1 MKISKTRES
10 RTTSFKNPSN
20 FKFAKS
26 DQIFSQDHD
35 PKPVTHQARQAWNQ
49 EIQIRDTG
57 GCGRTDGKYLNSAA
71 RSRGEGRRGAGLP
84 LLPHK
89 YGFSRA
95 VYERKRVEAR
105 EALAAPKLLKS

>member
-1 MKISKTRES
+1 MGE
-10 RTTSFKNPSN
+10 
-20 FKFAKS
+20 
-26 DQIFSQDHD
+26 
-35 PKPVTHQARQAWNQ
+35 
-49 EIQIRDTG
+49 
-57 GCGRTDGKYLNSAA
+57 TDGKYLNSTTA
-71 RSRGEGRRGAGLP
+71 RRGEGGRRLP

>member
-1 MKISKTRES
+1 MTKTCHPPS
-10 RTTSFKNPSN
+10 DTTALPYPLGTEKYRGE
-20 FKFAKS
+20 
-26 DQIFSQDHD
+26 D
-35 PKPVTHQARQAWNQ
+35 VG
-49 EIQIRDTG
+49 E
-57 GCGRTDGKYLNSAA
+57 TDGKYLNSTAA
-71 RSRGEGRRGAGLP
+71 RRGEGGRRLP